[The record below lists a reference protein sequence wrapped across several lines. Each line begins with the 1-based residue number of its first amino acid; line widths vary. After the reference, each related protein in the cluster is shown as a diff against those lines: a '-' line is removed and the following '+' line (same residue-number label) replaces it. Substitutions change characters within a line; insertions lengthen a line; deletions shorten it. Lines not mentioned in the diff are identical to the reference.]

1 VVGGLIVVVGGLI
14 VVVGGLVVVVLGC
27 SVVVVLGCSVVVVW
41 GGVVRVVPV
50 PATVVLVLLA
60 GTVLELL
67 VVVTGRVGSAAALA
81 MKLLT
86 IVAVQVTVLAPAGPE
101 PLHWSMVV
109 GSPVLCEGGAVAVQV
124 MVPPGPPEELHCVS
138 LWPPGPPEPA

>member
-1 VVGGLIVVVGGLI
+1 VVA
-14 VVVGGLVVVVLGC
+14 
-27 SVVVVLGCSVVVVW
+27 
-41 GGVVRVVPV
+41 V
-50 PATVVLVLLA
+50 PATVVAVAATVVAVAATVVAVAATVVAVPATVVALPATV
-60 GTVLELL
+60 VLELL
-67 VVVTGRVGSAAALA
+67 AGAVVGTVLSVVVATVAGYRGGGGRAAVLA

-86 IVAVQVTVLAPAGPE
+86 IVTVHVTVLAPVGPE

-124 MVPPGPPEELHCVS
+124 MVPPAPPDELHCAS